1 MILGMIAVLVGS
13 VLIVAGLLVAA
24 VGLRFLSS
32 ERLPLVLG
40 YGFVASLWVTIGL
53 SFVLGAFG
61 GGGVS
66 GWRLLGG
73 IIAAVVMGIGG
84 LAAGDYWEADSSND
98 PSVAIRGPLDGQGE
112 SV

>member
-1 MILGMIAVLVGS
+1 MILGIIAVLVGS
-13 VLIVAGLLVAA
+13 ALTVAGLLVAA

-66 GWRLLGG
+66 GWHLLGG
-73 IIAAVVMGIGG
+73 IVAAVVMGIGG
-84 LAAGDYWEADSSND
+84 LVAGDYWEADTRTDQSGASARPSNT
-98 PSVAIRGPLDGQGE
+98 A
-112 SV
+112 